1 MIVCICKN
9 ISDKEIKAE
18 LNNGINSLCDLKRA
32 LGVATKCGMCECEVK
47 QIVCTDKLNPEQG
60 FCFSLKLLFKPL
72 LLFPAYIRLINSIK
86 AID

>member
-47 QIVCTDKLNPEQG
+47 QIVCTDKLNPEQAT
-60 FCFSLKLLFKPL
+60 FSAPSVNNGAFVS
-72 LLFPAYIRLINSIK
+72 A
-86 AID
+86 

>member
-32 LGVATKCGMCECEVK
+32 LGVATKCVMCECEVK
-47 QIVCTDKLNPEQG
+47 QLVCTDKNNQEQAT
-60 FCFSLKLLFKPL
+60 FSAPSVNNGAFV
-72 LLFPAYIRLINSIK
+72 PA
-86 AID
+86 